1 MGDVPTPDSW
11 LDFSVLL
18 ACAAAISLAVRIVLS
33 LMQAGE
39 IDERPRRFWLRA
51 WQIFNGFGH
60 PARRDHLQLFV
71 LGTLEG
77 FIYPLLMA
85 ADKPLWIGAWIALKA
100 LPRIVWMQK
109 AGYARFLI
117 GNALVLALSFA
128 VASYVLPSDDSDAG
142 DNAGPRILRL

>member
-1 MGDVPTPDSW
+1 
-11 LDFSVLL
+11 
-18 ACAAAISLAVRIVLS
+18 
-33 LMQAGE
+33 
-39 IDERPRRFWLRA
+39 
-51 WQIFNGFGH
+51 
-60 PARRDHLQLFV
+60 
-71 LGTLEG
+71 
-77 FIYPLLMA
+77 MA